1 MVDAAS
7 TSRGLAKAGSKCR
20 LPLRCLAGLAVLS
33 LGGSMPLLAAAGAEF
48 GSASISGDA
57 RTVAKWVAA
66 TRDNAGVG
74 FLIIDKKAARLHVFD
89 ATARHRSSTPVLL
102 GAAIG
107 DHTVPGIGLK
117 PVAEV
122 LPHERTTPAGRF
134 IAERGRNAKGQD
146 IVWVDYDA
154 AVSMHRVVSDIPAER
169 RLQRLASP
177 TIADNRISYGCINIP
192 VKFYESSIRPMFT
205 DYRAVVYILPETQSL
220 HQVFGIPA
228 AIGSSARAS
237 AR

>member
-1 MVDAAS
+1 MAGAARPS
-7 TSRGLAKAGSKCR
+7 WRLAGQGGNR
-20 LPLRCLAGLAVLS
+20 RIPLKCLAGLAVASLS
-33 LGGSMPLLAAAGAEF
+33 GSMPLLAAAGADF
-48 GSASISGDA
+48 GTAKVSADA
-57 RTVAKWVAA
+57 RTVAEWVAA

-74 FLIIDKKAARLHVFD
+74 FLIIDKKAATLHVFD
-89 ATARHRSSTPVLL
+89 ARARHQSSTPVLL

-134 IAERGRNAKGQD
+134 IAERGRNAKGKD

-154 AVSMHRVVSDIPAER
+154 AVSMHRVVSDVPAER

-177 TIADNRISYGCINIP
+177 TVADNRISYGCINIP
-192 VKFYESSIRPMFT
+192 VKFYESSIRPMFAE
-205 DYRAVVYILPETQSL
+205 YRAVVYILPEKQSL
-220 HQVFGIPA
+220 QQVFGITA
-228 AIGSSARAS
+228 GSAAS
-237 AR
+237 ARISR

>member
-1 MVDAAS
+1 MVGAAGTAWRS
-7 TSRGLAKAGSKCR
+7 AGHGNKCR
-20 LPLRCLAGLAVLS
+20 LPLKSLALLAAAS
-33 LGGSMPLLAAAGAEF
+33 LGGSMPLLAMAGADF
-48 GSASISGDA
+48 GSAVVSEDA
-57 RTVAKWVAA
+57 RTVAEWVAA

-89 ATARHRSSTPVLL
+89 ERARHRSSTPVLL

-134 IAERGRNAKGQD
+134 IAERGRNAKGKD

-154 AVSMHRVVSDIPAER
+154 AVSMHRVVSDVPAER

-177 TIADNRISYGCINIP
+177 TVADNRISYGCINIP
-192 VKFYESSIRPMFT
+192 VKFYESSIRPMFAE
-205 DYRAVVYILPETQSL
+205 YRAVVYILPEKQSL
-220 HQVFGIPA
+220 QQVFGIPA
-228 AIGSSARAS
+228 RSAASTRTSAR
-237 AR
+237 